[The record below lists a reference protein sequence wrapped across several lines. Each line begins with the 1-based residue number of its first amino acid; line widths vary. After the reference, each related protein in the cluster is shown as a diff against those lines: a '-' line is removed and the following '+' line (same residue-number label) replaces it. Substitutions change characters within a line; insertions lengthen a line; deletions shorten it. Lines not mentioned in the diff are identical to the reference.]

1 MEQNQ
6 LTRDLY
12 AAGYTREDH
21 PSFVYWSD
29 WQNFGYLFEA
39 LLKFTWETPCGLLV
53 DGKSDLGRGLAC
65 SDASFQGIDYCPE
78 NDNPLLRCPY
88 ERKDCPHSISGFPV
102 PLCPCHTTGKRY
114 SFEQSAE
121 KVETE
126 RSERQ
131 HRQYMEITGGV
142 YCACVVGCY
151 RGKYYTLTDQRIPY
165 RRDKT
170 EDERFFILTLFAIA
184 HEIEAMEQYRGSLMR
199 VQLAVGLPP
208 AHFGVQA
215 KRFINY
221 FNGRG
226 AVAFQFKGKP
236 YAIFIENTACF
247 PQSFSAAAATVK
259 NLASFPRA
267 LVVDIGGFTADYV
280 RLRNG
285 VPDMAACDSLE
296 NGVIL
301 LYNRICAKANA
312 ELDILLE
319 ESEIDRILRGE
330 DQDAAPEVIALAER
344 EAQEFI
350 NDLLSGLRER
360 MLELKSGKVIFLGGG
375 ATLLRRQIEASGKI
389 GQAIFVED
397 INANAKGY
405 EYLYRLQHSGR

>member
-1 MEQNQ
+1 MSMEQNQ

-131 HRQYMEITGGV
+131 HRQYDD
-142 YCACVVGCY
+142 
-151 RGKYYTLTDQRIPY
+151 LP
-165 RRDKT
+165 
-170 EDERFFILTLFAIA
+170 
-184 HEIEAMEQYRGSLMR
+184 LMLSVAEVAAVLGISR
-199 VQLAVGLPP
+199 AGAYELARSSGFP
-208 AHFGVQA
+208 A
-215 KRFINY
+215 
-221 FNGRG
+221 
-226 AVAFQFKGKP
+226 
-236 YAIFIENTACF
+236 
-247 PQSFSAAAATVK
+247 
-259 NLASFPRA
+259 L
-267 LVVDIGGFTADYV
+267 
-280 RLRNG
+280 
-285 VPDMAACDSLE
+285 
-296 NGVIL
+296 
-301 LYNRICAKANA
+301 
-312 ELDILLE
+312 
-319 ESEIDRILRGE
+319 
-330 DQDAAPEVIALAER
+330 
-344 EAQEFI
+344 
-350 NDLLSGLRER
+350 
-360 MLELKSGKVIFLGGG
+360 
-375 ATLLRRQIEASGKI
+375 KI
-389 GQAIFVED
+389 GSRIVVPKDKFLAWID
-397 INANAKGY
+397 ANSGSKNAP
-405 EYLYRLQHSGR
+405 L

>member
-1 MEQNQ
+1 MSMEQNQ

-131 HRQYMEITGGV
+131 HRQYMEITGGA
-142 YCACVVGCY
+142 YCACVVCL
-151 RGKYYTLTDQRIPY
+151 RSVPD
-165 RRDKT
+165 
-170 EDERFFILTLFAIA
+170 
-184 HEIEAMEQYRGSLMR
+184 
-199 VQLAVGLPP
+199 
-208 AHFGVQA
+208 
-215 KRFINY
+215 
-221 FNGRG
+221 
-226 AVAFQFKGKP
+226 
-236 YAIFIENTACF
+236 C
-247 PQSFSAAAATVK
+247 
-259 NLASFPRA
+259 
-267 LVVDIGGFTADYV
+267 
-280 RLRNG
+280 RLRCSSPWG
-285 VPDMAACDSLE
+285 R
-296 NGVIL
+296 
-301 LYNRICAKANA
+301 Y
-312 ELDILLE
+312 
-319 ESEIDRILRGE
+319 
-330 DQDAAPEVIALAER
+330 
-344 EAQEFI
+344 
-350 NDLLSGLRER
+350 
-360 MLELKSGKVIFLGGG
+360 
-375 ATLLRRQIEASGKI
+375 TRRCSSSP
-389 GQAIFVED
+389 FS
-397 INANAKGY
+397 
-405 EYLYRLQHSGR
+405 R